1 MSRARHLLPVA
12 LLAVVLAACG
22 DDGADT
28 AETGGGDSGDAP
40 SGELEDRVRLLTHES
55 FALSEDVLA
64 AFTEETGIEVEVLRG
79 ADAGSVVNQAVLSA
93 GDPQG
98 DVLFGIDTTF
108 LTRGLDEGL
117 FEDYESPELGTVEPE
132 LLLDGEH
139 RVTPIDV
146 GDVCVNYDRAFFEAE
161 GAPPVPETFEDL
173 ADPAYRDLL
182 VVEDP
187 ASSSPGLVF
196 LAGTIAEIGEPAWED
211 YWASLRAN
219 GVEVAAS
226 WSDAYYGSFS
236 GGAASEGDRPL
247 VVSYAS
253 SPPVEVLFAETPIDE
268 APTGVVEGTCVRQV
282 EYAGVLAGAEHP
294 NAARALIDFLLS
306 PEVQADI
313 PLNMFVYPVVAGIE
327 LPEVFVEHAEVV
339 EAPVV
344 VDPFQFGEGRED
356 AIERW
361 DELVLG

>member
-1 MSRARHLLPVA
+1 MNAPRALLPVA
-12 LLAVVLAACG
+12 LLALVLAACG
-22 DDGADT
+22 DDGDT
-28 AETGGGDSGDAP
+28 AETGSGGPGTESTQPADTV
-40 SGELEDRVRLLTHES
+40 VRLLTHES

-64 AFTEETGIEVEVLRG
+64 AFTDETGIEVEVLRG
-79 ADAGSVVNQAVLSA
+79 ADAGSVVNQAVLS
-93 GDPQG
+93 GDEPLA

-117 FEDYESPELGTVEPE
+117 FEPYEPPGLAGVDPD
-132 LLLDGEH
+132 LLLDDED

-173 ADPAYRDLL
+173 ADPAYAELL
-182 VVEDP
+182 VVQDP
-187 ASSSPGLVF
+187 ATSSPGLVF
-196 LAGTIAEIGEPAWED
+196 LAGTMAALGEPAWEG
-211 YWASLRAN
+211 YWTSLRAN
-219 GVEVAAS
+219 GVEVAGS

-236 GGAASEGDRPL
+236 GGAASEGDKPL

-253 SPPVEVLFAETPIDE
+253 SPPVEVLFAEEPIDE

-294 NAARALIDFLLS
+294 DAARAFVDFLLS
-306 PEVQADI
+306 EQVQADI
-313 PLNMFVYPVVAGIE
+313 PLNMFVYPAVEGVE
-327 LPEVFVEHAEVV
+327 LPDVFVQHAEVIDD
-339 EAPVV
+339 PVV
-344 VDPFQFGEGRED
+344 VDPFEFGEDRER